1 MTTKTIWNLDRWED
15 LVLRAYLTVGAF
27 VCGLTGLMVALGKSP
42 IAVESSLL
50 AALLYLAGC
59 FNFVLAWRRWANGRG
74 FLRAPQA
81 FFATF
86 IPYLAAGVVVG
97 SPSGD
102 TRVLLVL
109 NIMLLAAFLI
119 YSQKAPPIKAS

>member
-59 FNFVLAWRRWANGRG
+59 FNFALAWRRWANGRG

-119 YSQKAPPIKAS
+119 HSQKAPPIKAS

>member
-1 MTTKTIWNLDRWED
+1 MTNKAAWNMDRWED
-15 LVLRAYLTVGAF
+15 LVLRGYLTVGAF
-27 VCGLTGLMVALGKSP
+27 VCGLTALLVVFGRSP
-42 IAVESSLL
+42 PAVDGTLL

-59 FNFVLAWRRWANGRG
+59 FNFVLAWRRWANGG
-74 FLRAPQA
+74 GVLRAPQA

-119 YSQKAPPIKAS
+119 HSQRAPIKAS

>member
-27 VCGLTGLMVALGKSP
+27 VCGLTGLMVALGQSP

-119 YSQKAPPIKAS
+119 HSQKAPPIKAS

>member
-1 MTTKTIWNLDRWED
+1 MTTKAIWNLDRWED

-27 VCGLTGLMVALGKSP
+27 VSGLTGLMVVLGKSP
-42 IAVESSLL
+42 IAVESGLL

-59 FNFVLAWRRWANGRG
+59 FNFILAWRRWANGRG
-74 FLRAPQA
+74 SLRAPQA

-109 NIMLLAAFLI
+109 NIMLLAGFLI
-119 YSQKAPPIKAS
+119 HSQKAPINAS

>member
-109 NIMLLAAFLI
+109 NIMLLAGFLI
-119 YSQKAPPIKAS
+119 HSQKAPINAS

>member
-50 AALLYLAGC
+50 AA
-59 FNFVLAWRRWANGRG
+59 
-74 FLRAPQA
+74 
-81 FFATF
+81 
-86 IPYLAAGVVVG
+86 GVVVG

-119 YSQKAPPIKAS
+119 HSQKAPIKAG

>member
-27 VCGLTGLMVALGKSP
+27 VCGLTGLMVAVGKSP

-119 YSQKAPPIKAS
+119 HSQKAPIKAG

>member
-109 NIMLLAAFLI
+109 NIMLLTAFLI
-119 YSQKAPPIKAS
+119 HSQKAPPIKAS

>member
-86 IPYLAAGVVVG
+86 IPYLSAGVVVG

-119 YSQKAPPIKAS
+119 HSQKAPIKAS

>member
-59 FNFVLAWRRWANGRG
+59 FNLVLAWRRWANGRG

-119 YSQKAPPIKAS
+119 HSQKAPIKAG

>member
-1 MTTKTIWNLDRWED
+1 MTTKAIWNLDRWED

-27 VCGLTGLMVALGKSP
+27 VSGLTGLMVVLGKSP
-42 IAVESSLL
+42 IAVESSFL
-50 AALLYLAGC
+50 AAMLYLAGC

-74 FLRAPQA
+74 SLRAPQA

-109 NIMLLAAFLI
+109 NIMLLAGFLI
-119 YSQKAPPIKAS
+119 HSQKAPINAS

>member
-50 AALLYLAGC
+50 AA
-59 FNFVLAWRRWANGRG
+59 
-74 FLRAPQA
+74 
-81 FFATF
+81 
-86 IPYLAAGVVVG
+86 
-97 SPSGD
+97 
-102 TRVLLVL
+102 
-109 NIMLLAAFLI
+109 FLI
-119 YSQKAPPIKAS
+119 HSQKAPIKAG